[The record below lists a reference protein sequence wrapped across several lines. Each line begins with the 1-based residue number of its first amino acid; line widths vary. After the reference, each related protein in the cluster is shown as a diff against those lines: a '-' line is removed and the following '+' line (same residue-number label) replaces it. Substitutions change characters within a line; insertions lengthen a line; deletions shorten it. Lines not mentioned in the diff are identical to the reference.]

1 MAKAVIATW
10 KMALAGAE
18 RAMNILE
25 KDGTAADAATEG
37 VSLVE
42 DEPSFH
48 SVGYGGRPDR
58 TGHVVLDG
66 GFMDGDTLHFG
77 AVASLEGFRSPVRIA
92 RSLIKG
98 DANNFLVGEGAALYA
113 ETNGFEKRDNLTD
126 EAREIYEREKERIKN
141 LSAYDGHDTVCFLTL
156 DEYGTLC
163 AATST
168 SGLFM
173 KEPGRVGDTPV
184 PGSGFYAD
192 SETGAAAA
200 TGMGEEILKGALSYA
215 AVSLM
220 EQGYSAME
228 AAEAAL
234 GRLETKLKK
243 RNGCAQAMS
252 LITLAKDGTW
262 GVGTNVEFPFVT
274 GDEENGVRLW
284 IARPENGKTV
294 IEAYEKEIG

>member
-1 MAKAVIATW
+1 
-10 KMALAGAE
+10 
-18 RAMNILE
+18 
-25 KDGTAADAATEG
+25 
-37 VSLVE
+37 
-42 DEPSFH
+42 
-48 SVGYGGRPDR
+48 
-58 TGHVVLDG
+58 
-66 GFMDGDTLHFG
+66 
-77 AVASLEGFRSPVRIA
+77 
-92 RSLIKG
+92 
-98 DANNFLVGEGAALYA
+98 
-113 ETNGFEKRDNLTD
+113 
-126 EAREIYEREKERIKN
+126 
-141 LSAYDGHDTVCFLTL
+141 
-156 DEYGTLC
+156 
-163 AATST
+163 
-168 SGLFM
+168 M

-220 EQGYSAME
+220 EQGYSPME

-284 IARPENGKTV
+284 TAVPEKGKTV
-294 IEAYEKEIG
+294 IKAIEKEIG